1 MTYQANQTLPYR
13 VELYRQLKRKRTAFA
28 YGFVL
33 SLPILVAI
41 AVKFGPSGNSGGPT
55 RLGSGTTDLIGLA
68 TLGAANFTTTMLYF
82 STPFL
87 LVTVIALFNGD
98 TVASEASWSTLR
110 YLLASPVP
118 RTRLLLQ
125 KIKVSL
131 TLSLFA
137 VLLVPLSAWIVG
149 AIAFGFKPLQ
159 TPLGATFDN
168 ATALS
173 RIGIMTGYLAI
184 SLLFVAGL
192 AFYLSVRTDAP
203 RGAVGVAVG
212 ISILLNIVDAITA
225 LGVVREWLP
234 VHYAFSWFDAL
245 SITIDWSQMIRGA
258 SYCAMAG
265 ILFYALAIM
274 KFAKKDVTS

>member
-1 MTYQANQTLPYR
+1 MSYQAQKTLPYR

-28 YGFVL
+28 YSFVL

-55 RLGSGTTDLIGLA
+55 RLGSGTIDLIGLA
-68 TLGAANFTTTMLYF
+68 TIGAANFTVTMLYF

-118 RTRLLLQ
+118 RTRLLIQ
-125 KIKVSL
+125 KMKVSL
-131 TLSLFA
+131 TLSLIA
-137 VLLVPLSAWIVG
+137 VILVPLSAWIVG
-149 AIAFGFKPLQ
+149 MIAFGVKPLQ
-159 TPLGATFDN
+159 TPLGATFEN
-168 ATALS
+168 SVALS
-173 RIGIMTGYLAI
+173 RIGIMTVYLAI
-184 SLLFVAGL
+184 TLLFVAGL

-203 RGAVGVAVG
+203 LGAVGVAVG
-212 ISILLNIVDAITA
+212 ISILLNILDAITA
-225 LGVVREWLP
+225 LGSIRDWLP
-234 VHYAFSWFDAL
+234 VHYSFSWFDAL

-258 SYCAMAG
+258 SYCAMTG
-265 ILFYALAIM
+265 IIMYALAFIR
-274 KFAKKDVTS
+274 FAKKDVTS

>member
-131 TLSLFA
+131 TLSLIA

-173 RIGIMTGYLAI
+173 RIAIMTGYLAI

-203 RGAVGVAVG
+203 LGAVGVAVG
-212 ISILLNIVDAITA
+212 ISILLNILDAITA

-245 SITIDWSQMIRGA
+245 SITIDWSQMARGA

-265 ILFYALAIM
+265 ILFYTLAIM

>member
-87 LVTVIALFNGD
+87 LVTIIALFNGD

-131 TLSLFA
+131 TLSLIA

-173 RIGIMTGYLAI
+173 RIAIMTGYLAI

-203 RGAVGVAVG
+203 LGAVGVAVG
-212 ISILLNIVDAITA
+212 ISILLNILDAITA